1 VNGTQQYWKDA
12 TCLITGGVGFLGSHL
27 CKRLASMGARTTVL
41 DIEDPHPGTL
51 FSHNGLNER
60 ALVVNQ
66 DCAAETCIDVIR
78 RIAPDYIFHLAAL
91 PYAPYT
97 TAHPAKAEAANVTS
111 TETVLEAAR
120 ELRGTRLVFSSSA
133 CVFGAT
139 RQSPLAVNSPY
150 SEPAHYYTVT
160 KRRAE
165 EILLKYRGR
174 YGIDAVVCRFGNIY
188 GPGDRHF
195 GRIVP
200 QICWQ
205 LIVEDCDQI
214 RLRRSRGVSVFEF
227 LYIDDAVDGL
237 LSAAREKAT
246 SRPIWHFT
254 GGPKSRIDILG
265 LAVLMSL
272 LYDGR
277 RREVLPYHGIPEQA
291 VVKYLDASATSETLG
306 FDPAEDLYSGLSQ
319 TLKWYRSHIGEL
331 KAHPSV

>member
-1 VNGTQQYWKDA
+1 MSDAQQSWQDA

-27 CKRLASMGARTTVL
+27 CKRLVSMGARTTVF
-41 DIEDPHPGTL
+41 DIEDPRPGTL
-51 FSHNGLNER
+51 FSYYGLNER

-66 DCAAETCIDVIR
+66 DCAARTSIDLIR
-78 RIAPDYIFHLAAL
+78 GIAPDYIFHLAGL

-97 TAHPAKAEAANVTS
+97 TAHPAKAEAANVKS

-150 SEPAHYYTVT
+150 SEPAHYYTIT

-200 QICWQ
+200 QICRQ

-214 RLRRSRGVSVFEF
+214 MLRRSRGGSVFEF
-227 LYIDDAVDGL
+227 LYVDDAVDGL
-237 LSAAREKAT
+237 LNATGAQAA

-254 GGPKSRIDILG
+254 GGSKSRIDILG

-277 RREVLPYHGIPEQA
+277 RREALPCHGIPEQT

-306 FDPAEDLYSGLSQ
+306 FEPAEDLYGGLSK
-319 TLKWYRSHIGEL
+319 TLKWYRQCIGEL

>member
-1 VNGTQQYWKDA
+1 MSGTRQSWKDA
-12 TCLITGGVGFLGSHL
+12 TCLITGGVGFFGSHL
-27 CKRLASMGARTTVL
+27 CKRLVSMGARTTVL

-51 FSHNGLNER
+51 FSHDGLNER

-66 DCAAETCIDVIR
+66 DCAAETSIDVIR
-78 RIAPDYIFHLAAL
+78 GIAPDYIFHLAGL

-139 RQSPLAVNSPY
+139 RQSPLAVDSPY

-165 EILLKYRGR
+165 EVLLKYRQR
-174 YGIDAVVCRFGNIY
+174 YRIDAVACRFGNIY

-214 RLRRSRGVSVFEF
+214 TLRRSRGDSVFEF
-227 LYIDDAVDGL
+227 LYVDDAVNGL
-237 LSAAREKAT
+237 LSAAEVEAE
-246 SRPIWHFT
+246 SRPVWHFT
-254 GGPKSRIDILG
+254 GGPKSRIDIRR

-277 RREVLPYHGIPEQA
+277 RREALPYHGIPEQA
-291 VVKYLDASATSETLG
+291 VVKYLDASATSEALG
-306 FDPAEDLYSGLSQ
+306 FEPAEDLYSGLSK

>member
-1 VNGTQQYWKDA
+1 MSRAQQSWRDA
-12 TCLITGGVGFLGSHL
+12 TCIITGGVGFLGSHL
-27 CKRLASMGARTTVL
+27 CKKLTSMGARTTVL

-51 FSHNGLNER
+51 FLHNDLNER
-60 ALVVNQ
+60 TMFINQ
-66 DCAAETCIDVIR
+66 DCSDRTSIEVIR
-78 RIAPDYIFHLAAL
+78 GIAPDYIFHLAGL

-111 TETVLEAAR
+111 IETVLEAAR
-120 ELRGTRLVFSSSA
+120 EFRGTRLVFSSSA

-139 RQSPLAVNSPY
+139 RQSPLAVDSPY

-165 EILLKYRGR
+165 EILLKYREH
-174 YGIDAVVCRFGNIY
+174 YGIDAVACRFGNVY

-205 LIVEDCDQI
+205 LIVEDCDRI
-214 RLRRSRGVSVFEF
+214 TLRRSRGDSVFEF
-227 LYIDDAVDGL
+227 LYVDDAVDAL
-237 LSAAREKAT
+237 LSAAGAAAA
-246 SRPIWHFT
+246 SRPVWHFT
-254 GGPKSRIDILG
+254 GGPKSRIDVLR
-265 LAVLMSL
+265 LTALMST

-277 RREVLPYHGIPEQA
+277 RREVLPCHGIPEQA
-291 VVKYLDASATSETLG
+291 VIKYLDASATSETLG
-306 FDPAEDLYSGLSQ
+306 FEPATDLHNGLSK
-319 TLKWYRSHIGEL
+319 TLNWYRSHIGEL

>member
-1 VNGTQQYWKDA
+1 MSSAQQSWKDT

-27 CKRLASMGARTTVL
+27 CKRLVSMGARTTVL

-51 FSHNGLNER
+51 FSHNGLNGH

-66 DCAAETCIDVIR
+66 DCSASTSIDVIR
-78 RIAPDYIFHLAAL
+78 DIAPDYIFHLAGL

-111 TETVLEAAR
+111 TETVLKAAR

-150 SEPAHYYTVT
+150 SEPAHYYTLT
-160 KRRAE
+160 RRRAE

-174 YGIDAVVCRFGNIY
+174 YGLDAVVCRFGNIY

-205 LIVEDCDQI
+205 LIVEDCNRI
-214 RLRRSRGVSVFEF
+214 MLRRSRGDSVFEF
-227 LYIDDAVDGL
+227 LYVDDAVDGL
-237 LSAAREKAT
+237 LSAAGTEAA

-277 RREVLPYHGIPEQA
+277 RREALPYHGIPEQA
-291 VVKYLDASATSETLG
+291 VVKYLDAFATSETLR
-306 FDPAEDLYSGLSQ
+306 FEPVTDLYSGLDK
-319 TLKWYRSHIGEL
+319 TLKWYQSHIGEL